1 MTTREQA
8 LACLRRAIGRADAA
22 FRDGQWEC
30 IAAVLERRRLLVVER
45 TGWGKSMVYFVATR
59 LLRGRGRGSDSA
71 RLPPAGPHAQPDR
84 RRATPRDPRG
94 DHQLQQRGGL
104 GTDQGLLRRHD
115 VDLLL
120 ISPERLANEAFRTSV
135 LPHVIPRAGLF
146 VVDEA
151 HCISDWGHDFR
162 PDYRRL
168 VRILEAL
175 PANVPVLATTA
186 TANDRVV
193 ADVAAQLGN
202 LLVHRGP
209 LIRDSLMLQNICL
222 PDPADRL
229 AWLARYLPSLPGSG
243 IVYTLTQ
250 RDAERV
256 AEWLRFNGVAA
267 EAYHAQIE
275 AEENGAAHRR
285 EELEG
290 ALLENRIKALVATVA
305 LGMGFDKPDLGFV
318 VHYQRPGSVVHYYQQ
333 VGRAGRA
340 VDKAFGVLLGGE
352 EDDEIVDYFI
362 RTAFPPQAHVQGI
375 LEALDRSAGGLTV
388 RELESRI
395 NLRNGDILKTLKYLS
410 AEDPSPVIKQG
421 TRWLTTPVPYHGD
434 PARVGRIVDLRHAE
448 QREMQEYLHSGE
460 CLMRFLARRLDD
472 PLARDC
478 GKCANCLG
486 RPLVP
491 SRVDAGHVRAAAE
504 YLRRLHVPL
513 PPRSNWPAGE
523 ALPTFAFR
531 GRIPDG
537 LRAEEGRAL
546 SVWGDAGWGRLVR
559 DGKYGSGRF
568 AEELVAACADMIQAW
583 SPDPHPTW
591 VACVPSL
598 QHPDLVPE
606 FAERLARKLGVP
618 FRSCVRKTRANQPQ
632 KEMENSFQQAHNL
645 DGAFAVD
652 RRLVEKG
659 PVLLVD
665 DVTDS
670 GWTFTVLAALL
681 RQAGCE
687 AVIPL
692 ALAVASQR

>member
-1 MTTREQA
+1 MRNQ
-8 LACLRRAIGRADAA
+8 
-22 FRDGQWEC
+22 
-30 IAAVLERRRLLVVER
+30 IAAAQRLGIRAETINSSNVDDWERI
-45 TGWGKSMVYFVATR
+45 
-59 LLRGRGRGSDSA
+59 
-71 RLPPAGPHAQPDR
+71 
-84 RRATPRDPRG
+84 
-94 DHQLQQRGGL
+94 
-104 GTDQGLLRRHD
+104 QGMLRRHD

-120 ISPERLANEAFRTSV
+120 ISPERLANEAFRTGV
-135 LPHVIPRAGLF
+135 LPHVVPRAGLF

-168 VRILEAL
+168 VRILEVL

-193 ADVAAQLGN
+193 ADVASQLGN

-209 LIRDSLMLQNICL
+209 LTRDSLMLQNICL

-229 AWLARYLPSLPGSG
+229 AWLARYLPSFPGSG

-256 AEWLRFNGVAA
+256 AEWLRFNGVVA
-267 EAYHAQIE
+267 EAYHAQIG
-275 AEENGAAHRR
+275 AEENGATRRR
-285 EELEG
+285 EELEE

-305 LGMGFDKPDLGFV
+305 LGMGFDKADLGFV

-333 VGRAGRA
+333 VGRVGRA
-340 VDKAFGVLLGGE
+340 VEAAYGILLGGE
-352 EDDEIVDYFI
+352 EDDEIVDHFI

-375 LEALDRSAGGLTV
+375 LEALDRAAGGLTV

-421 TRWLTTPVPYHGD
+421 TRWLTTPVSYQGD
-434 PARVGRIVDLRHAE
+434 PARVGRLVDLRRAE
-448 QREMQEYLHSGE
+448 QREMREYLHSGE

-472 PLARDC
+472 PHARDC

-491 SRVDAGHVRAAAE
+491 TRVDAGHVRAAAE

-523 ALPTFAFR
+523 ALPVFAFH

-537 LRAEEGRAL
+537 LRAEEGRAM

-559 DGKYGSGRF
+559 EGKYGHGRF
-568 AEELVAACADMIQAW
+568 AEELVAACAEMVRAW
-583 SPDPHPTW
+583 SPDPQPAW

-606 FAERLARKLGVP
+606 FAERLARRLGVP

-645 DGAFAVD
+645 DGAFVVD
-652 RRLVEKG
+652 RRMVENG

-681 RQAGCE
+681 RQAGCS

>member
-1 MTTREQA
+1 MTTRDEA
-8 LACLRRAIGRADAA
+8 LASLRCALGRPDAA

-30 IAAVLERRRLLVVER
+30 IAAVLERSRLLVVER

-59 LLRGRGRGSDSA
+59 LLRNSSLGPTLLISPLLALMRNQIA
-71 RLPPAGPHAQPDR
+71 AAQRLGLRAETINSSNTEDWDR
-84 RRATPRDPRG
+84 IEG
-94 DHQLQQRGGL
+94 K
-104 GTDQGLLRRHD
+104 LRRD
-115 VDLLL
+115 EVDLLL
-120 ISPERLANEAFRTSV
+120 ISPERLANDTFRSGV
-135 LPHVIPRAGLF
+135 LPRLLPRTGLF

-168 VRILEAL
+168 VRVLELL
-175 PANVPVLATTA
+175 PSNVPVLATTA

-193 ADVAAQLGN
+193 ADVASQLGN
-202 LLVHRGP
+202 LRVHRGP
-209 LIRDSLMLQNICL
+209 LIRDSLKLQNICL

-229 AWLARYLPSLPGSG
+229 AWLAQHLPFLPGSG

-256 AEWLRFNGVAA
+256 AEWLRINGVTA

-275 AEENGAAHRR
+275 SEENGSAHRR
-285 EELEG
+285 EELEK
-290 ALLENRIKALVATVA
+290 ALLDNRIKALVATVA

-340 VDKAFGVLLGGE
+340 VDEAFGILLGGE

-362 RTAFPPQAHVQGI
+362 RTAFPPLAHVQEI
-375 LEALDRSAGGLTV
+375 LEALDRAAGGLTV
-388 RELESRI
+388 RELESHV
-395 NLRNGDILKTLKYLS
+395 NLRNGDIIKAIKFLS
-410 AEDPSPVIKQG
+410 AEDPSPVVKQG
-421 TRWLTTPVPYHGD
+421 TRWITTPVRYRGD
-434 PARVGRIVDLRHAE
+434 PDRVGRIVELRRAE

-472 PLARDC
+472 PQARNC
-478 GKCANCLG
+478 GKCAICLG
-486 RPLVP
+486 KPIISTEVDLGLV
-491 SRVDAGHVRAAAE
+491 DTARAF
-504 YLRRLHVPL
+504 LRRLPVFL
-513 PPRSNWPAGE
+513 PPRSNWPTGD
-523 ALPTFAFR
+523 ALPTHGFH
-531 GRIPDG
+531 GRIAPG
-537 LRAEEGRAL
+537 LRAVEGRAL

-559 DGKYGSGRF
+559 DGKYRAGRF
-568 AEELVAACADMIQAW
+568 AGELVGACEEMMRVWA
-583 SPDPHPTW
+583 PDPKPEWIT
-591 VACVPSL
+591 CVPSID
-598 QHPDLVPE
+598 HPELVPD
-606 FAERLARKLGVP
+606 FARRLAGRMGAP
-618 FRSCVRKTRANQPQ
+618 FHPCVRKIRTNQPQ

-645 DGAFAVD
+645 DGAFLVD
-652 RRLVEKG
+652 RRFVEKG

-681 RQAGCE
+681 RQAGCG

-692 ALAVASQR
+692 ALAIASQR